1 MVTKSPKI
9 GDIVC
14 YDENRKVKFIAL
26 DTFHAG
32 TFPAAWETVGVV
44 VLRKG
49 PEERKQGDHLL
60 EVQRIEEVHGGVPV
74 HSERLYA

>member
-1 MVTKSPKI
+1 MEEKKISMGGGKTEVSLSENTNEVNITGVNVVTKSPKV

-14 YDENRKVKFIAL
+14 YDENRKVRFIAL

-44 VLRKG
+44 VLWW
-49 PEERKQGDHLL
+49 
-60 EVQRIEEVHGGVPV
+60 
-74 HSERLYA
+74 S